1 MKLFSTVFVTVF
13 HIVTLANRQ
22 KVINFAR
29 YKQVV
34 DNSVKRLRFTDSLC
48 S

>member
-1 MKLFSTVFVTVF
+1 MKLFSTLFVTVF
-13 HIVTLANRQ
+13 HTVTLANRQ

>member
-1 MKLFSTVFVTVF
+1 MKLFSTIFIMVF
-13 HIVTLANRQ
+13 HTETLANRQ

-34 DNSVKRLRFTDSLC
+34 DNTVK
-48 S
+48 